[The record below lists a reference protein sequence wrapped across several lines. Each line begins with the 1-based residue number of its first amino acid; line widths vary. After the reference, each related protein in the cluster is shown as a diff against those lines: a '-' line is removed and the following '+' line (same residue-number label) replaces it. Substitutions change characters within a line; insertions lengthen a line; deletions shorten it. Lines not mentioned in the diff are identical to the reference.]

1 MCARVCVCI
10 RVSRVR
16 VCHVYVCVYV
26 CVYVY
31 VCVRV
36 FLARVCGAREDPS
49 E

>member
-16 VCHVYVCVYV
+16 VCHVYV